1 MSEALAPRGTFP
13 VAPAGGDYRHIQDV
27 VRTSYPVRDAQAYL
41 KRHLGNAVGIRLVES
56 LRGERAGHVR
66 SIEVVPADGGEP
78 TFVRAVRLLP
88 DGTPASY
95 FTPDELVT
103 VEAEI
108 ATPSGGPPAPL
119 GARDRVIL
127 HVPVRGYL
135 RYLPGL
141 YQGAVPAQRR
151 DIVRADETSAQ
162 GWSRGDLAGE
172 GSTEIQG
179 FNADPLRRFL
189 FLFQHAMTTITDRID
204 TLPDLVDPAT
214 TDPRFLSWI
223 ASWISFELDH
233 SLPIHQQREL
243 VRRAIR
249 LYRSRGTAAG
259 IEEMIRVLAAAPA
272 RVQEREKPRPFVLG
286 KATLA
291 GGGTIE
297 ARYLRAEPAAC
308 FLAEPSRPATGYFAL
323 LLESRDAFAARFGER
338 APGVLRRIAQVVTQE
353 KPAQVSFTI
362 RFAAGSTEER
372 G

>member
-1 MSEALAPRGTFP
+1 LSHALAPRGAFP
-13 VAPAGGDYRHIQDV
+13 LAPAGGDYRHIQDV
-27 VRTSYPVRDAQAYL
+27 VRTSYPVRDAQSYL
-41 KRHLGNAVGIRLVES
+41 KRHLGNSVGLRLVEA

-66 SIEVVPADGGEP
+66 SVEVVPADGGEP

-88 DGTPASY
+88 DGSPASY

-119 GARDRVIL
+119 GARDRVVL

-151 DIVRADETSAQ
+151 DIVRADEASSQ
-162 GWSRGDLAGE
+162 PWSRKDLAEAG
-172 GSTEIQG
+172 TEIQG

-189 FLFQHAMTTITDRID
+189 FIFQHAMTSITDRID

-233 SLPIHQQREL
+233 SLPVHQQREL

-249 LYRSRGTAAG
+249 LYRSRGTVAG

-272 RVQEREKPRPFVLG
+272 KVREREKPRPFVLG

-291 GGGTIE
+291 GGSTIE

-308 FLAEPSRPATGYFAL
+308 FLAEPTRPASGYFAL
-323 LLESRDAFAARFGER
+323 LLESRDAFSSRFGER
-338 APGVLRRIAQVVTQE
+338 AAGVLRRVAQVVTQE
-353 KPAQVSFTI
+353 KPAHVSFTI
-362 RFAAGSTEER
+362 RFAPGATAER